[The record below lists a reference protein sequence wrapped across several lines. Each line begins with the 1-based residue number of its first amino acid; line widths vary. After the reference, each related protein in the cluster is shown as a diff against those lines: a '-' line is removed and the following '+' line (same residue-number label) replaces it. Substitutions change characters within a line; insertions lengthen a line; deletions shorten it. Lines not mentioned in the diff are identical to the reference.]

1 MITAVMVES
10 IKNAENV
17 VDIAA
22 FELEIPVGEEEPG
35 VDVPANV
42 SVGEPEVGDPVDPAP
57 TPDPPAAADN
67 WANPTDAGDER
78 NTVYTFFM
86 NVSPTIQ
93 LGVELFGIFL
103 VPRLRSKIAPTHKG
117 LFTLS

>member
-22 FELEIPVGEEEPG
+22 LEIGKPVGEEEPG
-35 VDVPANV
+35 VDVPAMVPDV
-42 SVGEPEVGDPVDPAP
+42 SVGEDPAP
-57 TPDPPAAADN
+57 TPDPPAAIDN

-78 NTVYTFFM
+78 NTVYTFFR

-93 LGVELFGIFL
+93 LGVELFGPFL
-103 VPRLRSKIAPTHKG
+103 VPRLISKKAPTHKG
-117 LFTLS
+117 LFSLS